1 VGEALVQR
9 DFQELVSGPY
19 DSRRFGR
26 TLRVNPLPKG
36 TRLCNFD
43 CIYCECFTT
52 SWPLD
57 WELRPGFPTSEDIHD
72 ALFGIADTFGP
83 DELESI
89 TIAGNGEPTLSP
101 HLDAIV
107 DVVNAARDRN
117 WPQSRTVILSNG
129 TMCHK
134 PAVRS
139 ALAKLDERIIKLDAG
154 SNWILEQ
161 LNRPVGRLSM
171 AELSRRISMMPDI
184 VLQSMFVHGPVDN
197 TGPSEIDA
205 WAGWLSRLKPTGVQ
219 IYSIHGLPAKSWVRT
234 VPQTKLQRIAEYV
247 ESSRGI
253 PAYVF

>member
-1 VGEALVQR
+1 VEDLLVGR

-43 CIYCECFTT
+43 CIYCECLTA

-57 WELRPGFPTSEDIHD
+57 WELRPRFPAAQEVHA
-72 ALFGIADTFGP
+72 ALFAETFGP
-83 DELESI
+83 DELDSI

-101 HLDAIV
+101 QLDEIV

-134 PAVRS
+134 PAVRT
-139 ALAKLDERIIKLDAG
+139 ALAKLGPTLHQTGCGQQLD
-154 SNWILEQ
+154 
-161 LNRPVGRLSM
+161 
-171 AELSRRISMMPDI
+171 
-184 VLQSMFVHGPVDN
+184 
-197 TGPSEIDA
+197 TGA
-205 WAGWLSRLKPTGVQ
+205 T
-219 IYSIHGLPAKSWVRT
+219 
-234 VPQTKLQRIAEYV
+234 
-247 ESSRGI
+247 
-253 PAYVF
+253 